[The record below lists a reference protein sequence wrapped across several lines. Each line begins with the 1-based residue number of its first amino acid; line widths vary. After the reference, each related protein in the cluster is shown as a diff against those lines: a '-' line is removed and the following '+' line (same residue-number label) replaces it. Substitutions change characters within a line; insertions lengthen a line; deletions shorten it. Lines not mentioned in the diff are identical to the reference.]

1 MQTEVIVV
9 FDIGKSNKKILLFD
23 KEYHVV
29 LEEDK
34 VFEEILDDD
43 RFPCD
48 DIEKI
53 EKWIS
58 ESMLSIL
65 KAEIYKIVGINFSTY
80 GATLV
85 YLDENKK
92 RLTPVYNY
100 LKPMPDGIL
109 ESFYLKYGGISEFSC
124 ITASPEL
131 GMLNSGLQILWL
143 KIKKTEIFNQVK
155 HILHFPQY
163 LSYLFTGKIVSEYT
177 SIGCHTAM
185 WNFDEKKYHQWLE
198 NENIKL
204 PMPIANSDLTM
215 VEYHGF
221 KIEVGIGVHDS
232 SASLV
237 PYLIGSKE
245 KFILISTGTW
255 CVFMNPFNEEPL
267 TDEQLSKDTLCYL
280 SIEQKQVK
288 ASRLFLGHIHKI
300 YEHIFSSHFEVDVNT
315 YKSIK
320 YIPEII
326 NKILQKA
333 SPRAFFKNGIP
344 ENYIDIDVDLNN
356 FKTFEEAYHQFM
368 FDLVEMCSLPINMI
382 KNKVDNIKTIYISGG
397 FAKND
402 LFIKLLAQK
411 NPDKKVYT
419 SEINNSSALGAAMI
433 IGKNTF
439 KNQKQLIDLGIKEV
453 RLVT

>member
-9 FDIGKSNKKILLFD
+9 FDIGKSNKKILLFNS
-23 KEYHVV
+23 EYRVIY
-29 LEEDK
+29 EEDS

-43 RFPCD
+43 QFPCD

-53 EKWIS
+53 EKWIF
-58 ESMLSIL
+58 ESLLSIL
-65 KAEIYKIVGINFSTY
+65 KSEKYKVLGINFSTY

-100 LKPMPDGIL
+100 LKPMDEDVL
-109 ESFYLKYGGISEFSC
+109 EGFYLKYGGVKEFSR
-124 ITASPEL
+124 ITASPAL

-143 KIKKTEIFNQVK
+143 KNKKTQIFNQVK
-155 HILHFPQY
+155 HILNFPQY
-163 LSYLFTGKIVSEYT
+163 LSFLFTGKMVSEYT

-185 WNFDEKKYHQWLE
+185 WNFDKKKYHHWLKDE
-198 NENIKL
+198 KIIL
-204 PMPIANSDLTM
+204 PEAQNNSHLFPI
-215 VEYHGF
+215 EYHGF
-221 KIEVGIGVHDS
+221 ETRIGIGVHDS

-237 PYLIGSKE
+237 PYLMGRKE

-267 TDEQLSKDTLCYL
+267 TDAQLSKDTLCYL

-288 ASRLFLGHIHKI
+288 SSRLFLGHIHKT
-300 YEHIFSSHFEVDVNT
+300 YEKILSSHFGVEVNT

-326 NKILQKA
+326 TKILQRA

-344 ENYIDIDVDLNN
+344 ENNIDNDVDLNN
-356 FKTFEEAYHQFM
+356 FKTYEEVYHQFM
-368 FDLVEMCSLPINMI
+368 FDLIEMCFEPLEMI

-402 LFIKLLAQK
+402 LFIKLLAQR

-433 IGKNTF
+433 IGKEVFN
-439 KNQKQLIDLGIKEV
+439 NQSMFTDLGINEV
-453 RLVT
+453 KYEL